1 MCPPALKHLLNRLRK
16 SNKTPGL
23 PTTLL
28 LLCNKFTNLNNTGAQ
43 NIDSIDHMA

>member
-1 MCPPALKHLLNRLRK
+1 MCPPVLLHLSNKLRK

-28 LLCNKFTNLNNTGAQ
+28 LLCNKFTYLNNTGAQ
-43 NIDSIDHMA
+43 MLDSIDHMA